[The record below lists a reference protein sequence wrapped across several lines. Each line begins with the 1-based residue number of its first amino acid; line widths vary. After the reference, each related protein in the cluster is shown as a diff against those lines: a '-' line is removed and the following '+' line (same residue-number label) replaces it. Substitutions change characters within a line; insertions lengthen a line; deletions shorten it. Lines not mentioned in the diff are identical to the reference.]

1 MYPKVILHIRPLPL
15 QLLQRPCQSVALS
28 PEEFRQVLFGHLPN
42 AVGLV
47 ILKQRHDCP
56 LARRDKP
63 GGVDPTSRVN
73 GFPDDGLFAEGG
85 IGEGGVAIKRIGL
98 NARKKIEKLI
108 GKKVYLELFVSV
120 KKGWS
125 KNKEGLKELGYD
137 F

>member
-1 MYPKVILHIRPLPL
+1 MKYLPIGPYLFDTEILTTTNLRDIYREFIRESVFDNISDEIPYEADVIMNKV
-15 QLLQRPCQSVALS
+15 
-28 PEEFRQVLFGHLPN
+28 EEKPN
-42 AVGLV
+42 VEV
-47 ILKQRHDCP
+47 IKATIIVEKQTQ
-56 LARRDKP
+56 K
-63 GGVDPTSRVN
+63 GMI
-73 GFPDDGLFAEGG
+73 